1 MSEHVT
7 QSAEIAPYHSTEQC
21 HECGDPYWTCRMGA
35 CPGDFVDEQDE
46 CQHEWEL
53 RSEHDTWVCCW
64 CDAETTSPEQHTSPG
79 QRSDS

>member
-1 MSEHVT
+1 MSAKT
-7 QSAEIAPYHSTEQC
+7 IT
-21 HECGDPYWTCRMGA
+21 CG
-35 CPGDFVDEQDE
+35 PGDFVDEQDE

-79 QRSDS
+79 SR